1 MEHYYTSNP
10 QTPHDIREIVFSTG
24 NVSLKLY
31 TDAGVFSK
39 NKVDYG
45 SELLIRS
52 LPGLSGDI
60 LDLGCG
66 YGVIGLSIALANP
79 ETFVTM
85 ADLNH
90 RAVDLALKNVERNH
104 IPNASAQISD
114 GFRQIDDRFQAIVSN
129 PPIRAGKKIVY
140 PLLEQ
145 SMEYLLSG
153 GSLYLV
159 IRKKQGAK
167 SAADKLRSVFG
178 NCEVRN
184 KQGGYWILESKKAG

>member
-1 MEHYYTSNP
+1 MEHYYTPNP
-10 QTPHDIREIVFSTG
+10 QTPHDIREIAFSTG

-114 GFRQIDDRFQAIVSN
+114 GFRQIDGRFQAIVSN

-145 SMEYLLSG
+145 SMEYLLPG

-167 SAADKLRSVFG
+167 SAAAKLQSVFG
-178 NCEVRN
+178 NCEALN
-184 KQGGYWILESKKAG
+184 KQGGYWILESIKGN